1 MSLDTSSMAS
11 SAGNTEPVPAD
22 LARPAETAE
31 LMPAQGIQCGALNL
45 AFPYTWARAI
55 VDDFSVT
62 PVPNAPAWLTGA
74 ANVEGE
80 IVPVFDLA
88 SWIAADTP
96 GTGPAELGADR
107 ARLLVGGQ
115 EGDRAAILFSG
126 SARMVRYASD
136 DARALIGLAVPERLR
151 DAVLATSETA
161 PPHWVLNARR
171 LFDTLADELTS

>member
-1 MSLDTSSMAS
+1 MSPDTSFMAS
-11 SAGNTEPVPAD
+11 SAANTEPAPED
-22 LARPAETAE
+22 LARPNETAE

-88 SWIAADTP
+88 SWIAGDTP
-96 GTGPAELGADR
+96 GAVPAEPGADR
-107 ARLLVGGQ
+107 SRLLVGGQ

-126 SARMVRYASD
+126 SARMVRYASG
-136 DARALIGLAVPERLR
+136 DARSLTGLPVPERLR
-151 DAVLATSETA
+151 DAVLATSETT

>member
-11 SAGNTEPVPAD
+11 SAANTEQVPAD
-22 LARPAETAE
+22 PARLVVTAE
-31 LMPAQGIQCGALNL
+31 LMPAQGIQCGGLNL

-62 PVPNAPAWLTGA
+62 PVPNAPAWLIGA

-80 IVPVFDLA
+80 IVPVFDLVL
-88 SWIAADTP
+88 WIAADTP
-96 GTGPAELGADR
+96 DPVPAEPGADR
-107 ARLLVGGQ
+107 PRLLVGGQ

-136 DARALIGLAVPERLR
+136 DARALAGLPVPERLGV
-151 DAVLATSETA
+151 AVLAASETT